1 LRMLRLRYFRK
12 GNSMLKIVLD
22 MAQLPVNPLM
32 AICTDALQRDAKD
45 RYGDL
50 PPGIGLEYA
59 ELDLKEYL
67 REVFFREKGAYYA
80 LWEEN
85 GKYVSALRMIPYS
98 DGLLL
103 HSLHTHPDQRR
114 KGYAA
119 SLIRAVLAREG
130 DKKVYSH
137 VKKENL
143 PSILLHE
150 KMGFR
155 KTAACAVYLD
165 GSWDENSLTFCREK
179 QGIWT

>member
-1 LRMLRLRYFRK
+1 
-12 GNSMLKIVLD
+12 MLKIVWD
-22 MAQLPVNPLM
+22 MGQLPVEALM
-32 AICTDALQRDAKD
+32 AICCEALQREAKD

-50 PPGIGLEYA
+50 PPGIGLEYV

-80 LWEEN
+80 LWEEK
-85 GKYVSALRMIPYS
+85 GRYVSALRMIPYS

-103 HSLHTHPDQRR
+103 HSLHTHPDHRR
-114 KGYAA
+114 NGYAA
-119 SLIRAVLAREG
+119 ALVRAVLAREG
-130 DKKVYSH
+130 DAKVYSH

-155 KTAACAVYLD
+155 KTADSAVYLD
-165 GSWDENSLTFCREK
+165 GSWDKNSLTFCREK
-179 QGIWT
+179 HIF